1 MTLAFILLYGL
12 LGTCPAASLR
22 ASTSPQSA
30 AQSAPEA
37 APSGSQQDQKEG
49 TAPAAES
56 KPASPASK
64 ATAKPSA
71 SPAAKPA
78 HKKRAAITDC
88 GAAPAG
94 SAGKSNSDAKPSTN
108 PAAGDSAQPAKANGA
123 SKNCPPPKIVV
134 RQGGAAEPSIQ
145 LAGGPTTGQA
155 SDQKNA
161 ALQLLVTTEENLK
174 KISGQQL
181 RSEQQET
188 VTQIHQFMQQS
199 KAAAANGDSER
210 ARNLAWKAE
219 LLSEDL
225 VNPQK

>member
-12 LGTCPAASLR
+12 LGASPAVSLR
-22 ASTSPQSA
+22 ASTPPQSA

-37 APSGSQQDQKEG
+37 APSGSQQDQKAG

-56 KPASPASK
+56 KRTSSASK
-64 ATAKPSA
+64 AAAKPSA
-71 SPAAKPA
+71 SAMAKQA
-78 HKKRAAITDC
+78 HKKRVAITDC
-88 GAAPAG
+88 GAS
-94 SAGKSNSDAKPSTN
+94 SASSGKPNPEAKPSTS
-108 PAAGDSAQPAKANGA
+108 PAEGDSAQSAKSDQAP
-123 SKNCPPPKIVV
+123 KNCPPPKIVV
-134 RQGGAAEPSIQ
+134 RQGGATEPSIQ
-145 LAGGPTTGQA
+145 LAGGPATGHA

-161 ALQLLVTTEENLK
+161 AMQLLETTEENLK

-181 RSEQQET
+181 SSDQREI
-188 VTQIHQFMQQS
+188 VTQIQQFMQQS